1 MEYSQLVE
9 FVSADEL
16 KNALNDMLNGPAAAV
31 EENNNISTTETVSV
45 NPTTPAAEEKVEDI
59 DALLNMI

>member
-16 KNALNDMLNGPAAAV
+16 KNALNDMLNGPAV
-31 EENNNISTTETVSV
+31 EEENNNISTTETVSV

>member
-1 MEYSQLVE
+1 MNSQNIKYCWQELVY
-9 FVSADEL
+9 FCDR
-16 KNALNDMLNGPAAAV
+16 
-31 EENNNISTTETVSV
+31 NNNISTTETVSV